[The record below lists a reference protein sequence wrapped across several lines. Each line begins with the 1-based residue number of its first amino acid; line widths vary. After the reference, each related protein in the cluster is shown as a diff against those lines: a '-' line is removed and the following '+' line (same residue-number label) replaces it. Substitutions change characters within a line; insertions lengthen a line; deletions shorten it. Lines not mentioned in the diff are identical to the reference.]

1 MYIKYVYTL
10 LNKSVFKIKKNSVSS
25 SQSFK
30 YSLNEM
36 ITMSKCYL
44 NWMTFFFFKEEKRK
58 ILI

>member
-1 MYIKYVYTL
+1 MYTL

-25 SQSFK
+25 LQSFK

-58 ILI
+58 SLI